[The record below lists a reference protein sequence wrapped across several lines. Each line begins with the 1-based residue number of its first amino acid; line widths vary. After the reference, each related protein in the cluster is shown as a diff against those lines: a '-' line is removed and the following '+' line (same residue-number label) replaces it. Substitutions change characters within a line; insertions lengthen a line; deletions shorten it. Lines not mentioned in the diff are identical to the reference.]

1 MLAVQKIFL
10 EEVPGMCCDEELLM
24 AKGKDLQSQEIEH
37 LLEELGND
45 LAQRGIPVVRMMIVG
60 GAYMLLNIENRAS
73 TQDIDVFPI
82 NYIDSS
88 QPDSETRRILS
99 AINAVARNHTL
110 KRDWL
115 NDSVFGI
122 LGWMMPPLEELT
134 LWRTYAVLELYM
146 PAPDFIL
153 ATKIFGFRDK
163 DFNDVQALLQKLAVQ
178 TREQAQAIVDRYIDR
193 KTQQE
198 YRTHITLDDL
208 FED

>member
-1 MLAVQKIFL
+1 MYCGK
-10 EEVPGMCCDEELLM
+10 ELFM

-45 LAQRGIPVVRMMIVG
+45 LAQRGIPIVRMMIVG
-60 GAYMLLNIENRAS
+60 GAYMLLNISNRAS

-82 NYIDSS
+82 NYVDSS
-88 QPDSETRRILS
+88 QPDSETKMILS

-134 LWRTYAVLELYM
+134 LWRTYAVLEIYM

-163 DFNDVQALLQKLAVQ
+163 DFNDVQALLQKLVVQ

-198 YRTHITLDDL
+198 YRTQITLDDL